1 MISIKKVSS
10 YILQKKTPSIKAS
23 KERGETYM
31 PKTTKGREKILA
43 FIKENGFSQIDLATQ
58 YGITSGD
65 FADMLSGKD
74 GSPRANRTIL
84 KIISDFR
91 IR

>member
-1 MISIKKVSS
+1 MNELSQVENFN
-10 YILQKKTPSIKAS
+10 A
-23 KERGETYM
+23 
-31 PKTTKGREKILA
+31 KIYGTAEEPLFLA
-43 FIKENGFSQIDLATQ
+43 RDI
-58 YGITSGD
+58 
-65 FADMLSGKD
+65 ADMLSGKD